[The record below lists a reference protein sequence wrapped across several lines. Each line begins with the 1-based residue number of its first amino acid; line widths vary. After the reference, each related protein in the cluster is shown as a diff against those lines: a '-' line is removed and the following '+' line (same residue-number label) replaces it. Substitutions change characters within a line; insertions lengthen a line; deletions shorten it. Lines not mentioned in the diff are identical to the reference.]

1 MVRGS
6 YHHFIFIIYAICNI
20 DVSVDFY
27 ITQNIQEMEHFQH
40 VHHLVVIN
48 NF

>member
-1 MVRGS
+1 MVQGS
-6 YHHFIFIIYAICNI
+6 HYHFIFIIYAISNI

-27 ITQNIQEMEHFQH
+27 ITQNYKEMEQWQH
-40 VHHLVVIN
+40 LHHLVVIN